1 MSPDPV
7 ERTTDGQHPHDPERA
22 GPDPA
27 AAARAAL
34 ARARQVARD
43 RGLRPGMKPARRR
56 QPADSVRSGPDLDG
70 RDPALIGDQLGRLV
84 AERGWQADVAVGSVT
99 GRWPQVV
106 GPDVAAHVQ
115 PVSFD
120 TGVLTVQADSTA
132 WATQM
137 RLLASTLL
145 GRLADEVGAGTVTQ
159 LVVLGPAA
167 PRWSRGSRRVA
178 GRGPRDTYG

>member
-1 MSPDPV
+1 M
-7 ERTTDGQHPHDPERA
+7 
-22 GPDPA
+22 
-27 AAARAAL
+27 
-34 ARARQVARD
+34 
-43 RGLRPGMKPARRR
+43 
-56 QPADSVRSGPDLDG
+56 RSGPDLDG

-120 TGVLTVQADSTA
+120 AGVLTLQADSTA

-137 RLLASTLL
+137 RLLASMLL
-145 GRLADEVGAGTVTQ
+145 GRLGEEVGAGAVTQ

-167 PRWSRGSRRVA
+167 PRWSRGARRVA